1 MSNKN
6 MEHQE
11 LVKEESISISFVNG
25 RIVDIR
31 GNGNVPSNITDDF
44 TGTLIYK
51 NNELHKVIGFGH
63 LKGGTSTTNLCLGFE
78 PSFQPSPKV
87 ASVEKVPCKNCG
99 RYFHQHP
106 AVSYTIE
113 NKIPRE

>member
-1 MSNKN
+1 MSNNKLIQQGWECPKCGGVYSPLTN
-6 MEHQE
+6 
-11 LVKEESISISFVNG
+11 KC
-25 RIVDIR
+25 
-31 GNGNVPSNITDDF
+31 NVCPQST
-44 TGTLIYK
+44 TLGTSTS
-51 NNELHKVIGFGH
+51 
-63 LKGGTSTTNLCLGFE
+63 TSTTNSSTSLTHFCSGFE

-87 ASVEKVPCKNCG
+87 ASVEKVPCKKCG

>member
-1 MSNKN
+1 MSNNKLIQQGWECPKCGGVYSPYTN
-6 MEHQE
+6 KCNLCPQ
-11 LVKEESISISFVNG
+11 SIVS
-25 RIVDIR
+25 
-31 GNGNVPSNITDDF
+31 
-44 TGTLIYK
+44 
-51 NNELHKVIGFGH
+51 
-63 LKGGTSTTNLCLGFE
+63 GTSTTGTGLTHFCTSFE

-87 ASVEKVPCKNCG
+87 ASVEKVPCKKCG

>member
-6 MEHQE
+6 MTPKE

-25 RIVDIR
+25 QITDIR
-31 GNGNVPSNITDDF
+31 GMGYVPSDITDDF

-51 NNELHKVIGFGH
+51 NNELSKVIGFGH
-63 LKGGTSTTNLCLGFE
+63 LGRRTSSTNTTHVCLGFE

-87 ASVEKVPCKNCG
+87 ASSVTVPCKKCG
-99 RYFHQHP
+99 KYSHQHP
-106 AVSYTIE
+106 NVSYTQ
-113 NKIPRE
+113 